1 MCMSKPKAPTIVY
14 QGPSAEDVALQQ
26 ASLNQYKT
34 QMDQQQSLFQ
44 GQLQSQID
52 AANRESDRLKTQLEQ
67 ESDAAAAAAAQQQTG
82 AYAATATQSEV
93 PTTAQTTAAVTKKNK
108 PKSSLKISAAALP
121 SAAGTGLNIGV

>member
-1 MCMSKPKAPTIVY
+1 MCLGSPKAPNIVY
-14 QGPSAEDVALQQ
+14 QGPSAEDVAQQQ

-52 AANRESDRLKTQLEQ
+52 AANEESDRLKTQLEQ

-82 AYAATATQSEV
+82 AYAATATQSEA

-108 PKSSLKISAAALP
+108 PKSSLKISSAAVP
-121 SAAGTGLNIGV
+121 TTAGTGLNIGV